1 MLRTFT
7 LGLLFLSALTLAAC
21 TPSSSGGAT
30 GAVIGSGKSGGGDL
44 TVTLSNPR
52 GRLSEGDNEFNV
64 EFKNA
69 SGQTVD
75 VGAITLAFDMAA
87 MGSMAA
93 MHNNAQ
99 LTTTQTPG
107 IYQARAKVEMPG
119 SWQVNITY
127 KGPAG
132 EGKVSFPIQAK

>member
-1 MLRTFT
+1 MLRTLT
-7 LGLLFLSALTLAAC
+7 LSLLLLLTIALAAC
-21 TPSSSGGAT
+21 TQSSTSGTT
-30 GAVIGSGKSGGGDL
+30 GAMIGSGKAGDM
-44 TVTLSNPR
+44 TVTLSNPK
-52 GRLSEGDNEFNV
+52 GRLSEGDNEFTV

-75 VGAITLAFDMAA
+75 VGAITLAFDMAG
-87 MGSMAA
+87 MGSMPP

-107 IYQARAKVEMPG
+107 VYQAHAKIEMNG
-119 SWQVNITY
+119 TWQVNITY

>member
-7 LGLLFLSALTLAAC
+7 LGLLLLAALALAAC
-21 TPSSSGGAT
+21 TQSSTGETT
-30 GAVIGSGKSGGGDL
+30 GAVIGTGTSTAGNLKA
-44 TVTLSNPR
+44 TLSNAK
-52 GRLSEGDNEFNV
+52 GRLSEGSNEFTV

-75 VGAITLAFDMAA
+75 VGAITLAFDMPT

-93 MHNNAQ
+93 MHGNAQ
-99 LTTTQTPG
+99 LTTTPTPG
-107 IYQARAKVEMPG
+107 VYQAHANLEMNG

>member
-7 LGLLFLSALTLAAC
+7 LSLLLLSALVLAAC
-21 TPSSSGGAT
+21 TGSSSSET
-30 GAVIGSGKSGGGDL
+30 TRAVIGTGTSTTGNLKA
-44 TVTLSNPR
+44 TLSNTK
-52 GRLSEGDNEFNV
+52 GRLSEGNNEFSV
-64 EFKNA
+64 EFRNA

-75 VGAITLAFDMAA
+75 VGAITLAFDMPS

-93 MHNNAQ
+93 MHSNAQ

-107 IYQARAKVEMPG
+107 VYQAHANLEMNG